1 MKGGE
6 QKGYRP
12 VVIISGNLLN
22 ENAPL
27 CIICPLT
34 SKLKHYH
41 GNVILSPNRLN
52 RLKKKSE
59 ILTFHIRSI
68 AKERL
73 VKKMGEINVEELE
86 RIKSCL
92 NDLLRY

>member
-41 GNVILSPNRLN
+41 GNVILSPNLLN